1 MKQKKYN
8 GKKPPVSQVA
18 EPTATYGI
26 SDNHKGTVQYP
37 LSNEIRES
45 RMTVDEYIALVRTAL
60 DKRYESL

>member
-1 MKQKKYN
+1 M
-8 GKKPPVSQVA
+8 SQVA

-26 SDNHKGTVQYP
+26 SGNHKETVQYT
-37 LSNEIRES
+37 LSQEIRES

>member
-1 MKQKKYN
+1 MRQKKYN

-37 LSNEIRES
+37 LSYKIREN
-45 RMTVDEYIALVRTAL
+45 RMTVDEYIALVRTEL

>member
-8 GKKPPVSQVA
+8 KKRATVSQVA

-26 SDNHKGTVQYP
+26 SGNHKETVQYP
-37 LSNEIRES
+37 LSQEIWES

-60 DKRYESL
+60 DKKYESL